1 MKYKNIFLA
10 ACPGTASNTL
20 KHSLENSL
28 GIKAISFKYGGGFHQ
43 TSLRKPN
50 LSKKF
55 LFLLRKMFKEKN
67 LFYQHFFPTKQN
79 MDMLEQFIGKS
90 TIFIVT
96 YRNIFEIVNY
106 IMRWNNLKKRGPLSM
121 VFARDRRKNSYD
133 TDLNIILVLQFFKLW
148 FLRKKENKINI
159 KFVSFKE
166 ITSKN
171 KNLKSFLQKISS
183 KRFDFLEPINLS
195 KKKKKFKV
203 PKFRK
208 DLIIKFKKYNKEINF
223 KLIGF

>member
-10 ACPGTASNTL
+10 TCPGTASNTL
-20 KHSLENSL
+20 KYSLENSL

-50 LSKKF
+50 LSKKL
-55 LFLLRKMFKEKN
+55 LFVLRRMFKEKN

-79 MDMLEQFIGKS
+79 IDMLEQYIGKD
-90 TIFIVT
+90 TLFIVT

-106 IMRWNNLKKRGPLSM
+106 IMKWNNEKRRGPLSM
-121 VFARDRRKNSYD
+121 VFARDLMKNSYD

-148 FLRKKENKINI
+148 FLRKKENKIDI
-159 KFVSFKE
+159 KFVSFNE
-166 ITSKN
+166 IISKN
-171 KNLKSFLQKISS
+171 KNLRKFLRKVSS
-183 KRFDFLEPINLS
+183 NRFDFLEPRNLS
-195 KKKKKFKV
+195 KRKKKFKL

-208 DLIIKFKKYNKEINF
+208 DLILNFKKYNKEISF
-223 KLIGF
+223 KLIGL